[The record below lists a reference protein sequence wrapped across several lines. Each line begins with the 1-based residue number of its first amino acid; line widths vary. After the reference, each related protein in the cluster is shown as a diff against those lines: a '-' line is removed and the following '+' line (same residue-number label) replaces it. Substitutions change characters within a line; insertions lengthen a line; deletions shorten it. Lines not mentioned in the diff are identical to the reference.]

1 MLFLSSA
8 LAARTLVQFRW
19 RHSRGCERARSPP
32 IVRRLLRAPAHTR
45 VVLQNRHAAAIK
57 EQKEVCT
64 RDIERAR
71 VVPAL
76 IYASAVYICASPA
89 RTAALTR
96 LGYKRS
102 ISRKLQSD
110 CYGLRGIWRDAA
122 RREEKAEEKR
132 ERSEGSSLAR
142 DLETFSPL
150 GTRCRHH
157 TRERESCP
165 SRYGKNIFAQY
176 SPHVYIRADVYSERL
191 AYANPE
197 SVKFRARRSTFAP
210 SARAYYTPVLSARAW
225 HAASVRWYIYEVA
238 RIFTALLLH
247 FALRAARSRAVV
259 RYGARASPRARGVI
273 KS

>member
-1 MLFLSSA
+1 M
-8 LAARTLVQFRW
+8 
-19 RHSRGCERARSPP
+19 
-32 IVRRLLRAPAHTR
+32 
-45 VVLQNRHAAAIK
+45 LQNRHAAAIK

-132 ERSEGSSLAR
+132 EREAKGAR
-142 DLETFSPL
+142 SRAILKRFRRWERDVDI
-150 GTRCRHH
+150 
-157 TRERESCP
+157 TRERERELPFSLWEKHLRSVLAACIYT
-165 SRYGKNIFAQY
+165 RRCIF
-176 SPHVYIRADVYSERL
+176 RETGL
-191 AYANPE
+191 C
-197 SVKFRARRSTFAP
+197 
-210 SARAYYTPVLSARAW
+210 
-225 HAASVRWYIYEVA
+225 
-238 RIFTALLLH
+238 
-247 FALRAARSRAVV
+247 
-259 RYGARASPRARGVI
+259 
-273 KS
+273 